1 MFFLTTNFL
10 SLQLMCLPWYKLFS
24 FLIVFTLATSSE
36 FSRITSSLSKTICF
50 CLKLYS
56 KFRISSR
63 HCFLLTSN
71 LIQFFSFSSISLST
85 KYFLY
90 LRVASVWAT
99 ARSWCRILEY
109 FGRLSS
115 FRHKVLNSVDNFML
129 WSFLQMPSYF
139 RMISLNL
146 SRMEFNNWPYDI
158 GLLLLVNMFQH
169 TRCHLQ
175 YLKYLHI

>member
-1 MFFLTTNFL
+1 MLFLTTEFL

-36 FSRITSSLSKTICF
+36 FSRIISSLSKASFFCF
-50 CLKLYS
+50 KLYS
-56 KFRISSR
+56 KFFISLRHCSLLISS
-63 HCFLLTSN
+63 
-71 LIQFFSFSSISLST
+71 LILFFSFFSDYLST

-109 FGRLSS
+109 FGRISS
-115 FRHKVLNSVDNFML
+115 FRHKELNSVDHFML

-139 RMISLNL
+139 RMIFLSL
-146 SRMEFNNWPYDI
+146 SGMAFNNWPYDI
-158 GLLLLVNMFQH
+158 GLL
-169 TRCHLQ
+169 
-175 YLKYLHI
+175 